1 MQESLFINRDLRN
14 FFMWTLIWSIY
25 HFLKPRERS
34 TAIAPQQDQP
44 QQKKSISLVFAAIIP

>member
-1 MQESLFINRDLRN
+1 
-14 FFMWTLIWSIY
+14 MWTLIWSIY